1 MPTATQDVLNEL
13 GIEPDRRR
21 PAPVE
26 VHFDSLD
33 ANLPGW
39 GLIYSFT
46 IHALL
51 CLVLFLLSFA
61 YRSISLPRLVPVAY
75 DLDLSS
81 PNQVIYL
88 PTLGGG
94 SAGTAGTG
102 PHAATR
108 AKSPGSPARVSK
120 GFSYPGEQPILSN
133 PPLRTNPVQTILRP
147 ALEKPRELREFVP
160 LPNLVQMAV
169 RPALPSNLITPHSEV
184 PEFHPAAAPPIEQ
197 PKLNLPQ
204 TPPADALP
212 ALGSV
217 APPPPAP
224 PKPKPEELTHLE
236 MAALANA
243 KTGVEDLVVLSATP
257 APPEL
262 AGRLPLGQTRGHF
275 ADFPQ
280 AVLRPQDT
288 NAGSRSEGTP
298 SSTAIGNRTDGK
310 GTDAAVS
317 PGAGSNGTLA
327 AGTMGGGS
335 NEGVG
340 MGRAGSGNG
349 GVGHGASGNGAGDG
363 AGSRGGSG
371 SGVGAGPG
379 RGIFPGITIQGGS
392 LNPGRTAIASVG
404 GAALPPQTS
413 YSLTIVSTGTSGG
426 GLGDFGVFND
436 EKVYTVYLD
445 MRRTAQDPM
454 PAWTLQYA
462 LLNSPDPQNTAA
474 AKRAQVAPP
483 FLVVKHLPKLPPE
496 LVSKY
501 LKSQIVVYGVLDE
514 DGKLGSVS
522 IKQSPD
528 SRFAAPLLEVL
539 QKWVF
544 RPAEVNGHPVP
555 IKVLLGIPLAPV
567 GG

>member
-1 MPTATQDVLNEL
+1 MNLLIQDVLKEL

-26 VHFDSLD
+26 VHFHFVD

-46 IHALL
+46 VHALL

-61 YRSISLPRLVPVAY
+61 YRSINMPRLVPIAS
-75 DLDLSS
+75 DLDLSN

-94 SAGTAGTG
+94 SAGTAGAG
-102 PHAATR
+102 QPAAKR
-108 AKSPGSPARVSK
+108 GKSPGSPARVSK

-160 LPNLVQMAV
+160 LPNMVQMAA
-169 RPALPSNLITPHSEV
+169 RPALPSTLIAPQSEL
-184 PEFHPAAAPPIEQ
+184 PEFHPAVAPPIEA
-197 PKLNLPQ
+197 PKLNLPH
-204 TPPADALP
+204 TSPANALP

-224 PKPKPEELTHLE
+224 KKPEEVTAHE
-236 MAALANA
+236 IASLAGA

-262 AGRLPLGQTRGHF
+262 AGRLPMGQTRGRF

-288 NAGSRSEGTP
+288 NAGSRSEGSP
-298 SSTAIGNRTDGK
+298 SSTAIGNRADAR
-310 GTDAAVS
+310 GTDAAV
-317 PGAGSNGTLA
+317 GANAGSTGTLA

-335 NEGVG
+335 NEGIG

-349 GVGHGASGNGAGDG
+349 ASGHASSATGAGDG
-363 AGSRGGSG
+363 AGSHGGSG
-371 SGVGAGPG
+371 SGVGVGPG
-379 RGIFPGITIQGGS
+379 RGVFPGITIQGGS
-392 LNPGRTAIASVG
+392 LNPGRTAIASIG
-404 GAALPPQTS
+404 GVALPPQTS

-462 LLNSPDPQNTAA
+462 LVDSHDSQSEPS
-474 AKRAQVAPP
+474 AKRSQVAPP

-501 LKSQIVVYGVLDE
+501 VKGLIVVYGVLDE
-514 DGKLGSVS
+514 EGKLGSVS
-522 IKQSPD
+522 IKQTPD
-528 SRFAAPLLEVL
+528 SRFGAPLLDVL

-544 RPAEVNGHPVP
+544 RPAELNGHPVP
-555 IKVLLGIPLAPV
+555 IKVLLGIPLAPF
-567 GG
+567 GN